1 MSQTTRILAGT
12 SLIVMFLLILVSQNL
27 AFVLAATNGQCY
39 PSKQSYEYNET
50 VIIFVNTSTGINN
63 AKIVIYL
70 PNGQINTYTIG
81 MLGVGVWQFPLEAA
95 GPLSGQRTVA
105 LLDGS
110 TILDTTYYTVMPSN
124 LTAATSHQT
133 VTRYRTTTVSTT
145 VTHTSTIS
153 RLTSTTLQT
162 TTVPTTLTESTTATK
177 LTTLTRTITNLQ
189 TVTAATTTTEFYT
202 VSTTVE
208 STLITVPSITIPGLS
223 PTTLIYALFG
233 LVVLLILGM
242 IYVVAKLA
250 KK

>member
-1 MSQTTRILAGT
+1 MSRTTRIFAGV
-12 SLIVMFLLILVSQNL
+12 SLIAMFPLILVSQNL
-27 AFVLAATNGQCY
+27 AFALADANGQCY
-39 PSKQSYEYNET
+39 PSKQSYKYDET

-63 AKIVIYL
+63 TKIVIYL

-81 MLGVGVWQFPLEAA
+81 NLGVGVWQFPLGAA
-95 GPLSGQRTVA
+95 GPLLGQRTVA

-110 TILDTTYYTVMPSN
+110 TILDTTYYTVTSSN
-124 LTAATSHQT
+124 LTTATSHQT
-133 VTRYRTTTVSTT
+133 VTRYRTSTVTTT
-145 VTHTSTIS
+145 VTRTSTIS
-153 RLTSTTLQT
+153 KLTSTTLQT
-162 TTVPTTLTESTTATK
+162 TTVPITLTESTTATT
-177 LTTLTRTITNLQ
+177 LTTLTHTITNSQ

-208 STLITVPSITIPGLS
+208 STLITVPPITIPALS
-223 PTTLIYALFG
+223 STTLIYALLG

>member
-1 MSQTTRILAGT
+1 MSQATRIFAGI

-27 AFVLAATNGQCY
+27 AFVLADANGQCY
-39 PSKQSYEYNET
+39 PSKQSYEYDET

-63 AKIVIYL
+63 TKIAIYL

-81 MLGVGVWQFPLEAA
+81 KLGVGVWQFPLGAA

-124 LTAATSHQT
+124 LTTTTSHQT
-133 VTRYRTTTVSTT
+133 VTRYKTSTVSTT
-145 VTHTSTIS
+145 VTSTSTITKF
-153 RLTSTTLQT
+153 TSTTLQT
-162 TTVPTTLTESTTATK
+162 TTVPTTLTKSTTATT
-177 LTTLTRTITNLQ
+177 LTTLTHTITNSQ
-189 TVTAATTTTEFYT
+189 TLTAATTTTEFYT

-208 STLITVPSITIPGLS
+208 STLITIPSIILPALP
-223 PTTLIYALFG
+223 PTTLIYALLG